1 MQVSETTAAAEPT
14 PIRGQRADRARRVA
28 DILRHQILAGAVEG
42 ALPGEQELAAEHD
55 TSRNTVREALALLR
69 DEGLIDRAPKVG
81 TRVAARKYDHGLD
94 ALLGL
99 QETLKEHGTVRNEVR
114 AATHITAPP
123 AVARR
128 LGLAPG
134 DRVVYIERL
143 RFLADLPLSLDLTY
157 LAPDVGAAVL
167 ANDLETTD
175 VFVLLEQ
182 VTGQSLGA
190 AELALEAV
198 AADPHTATTLD
209 TPAGAPLL
217 MLERLTHL
225 DDGRPVD
232 LEYIRMRGDRITMR
246 GSLTRTAPEWKVL

>member
-1 MQVSETTAAAEPT
+1 MQVSEKTAT
-14 PIRGQRADRARRVA
+14 PIRGHRADRARRVA

-42 ALPGEQELAAEHD
+42 ALPGEQELAAEHG

-99 QETLKEHGTVRNEVR
+99 QETLKQHGTVRNEVR

-134 DRVVYIERL
+134 DQVVYIERL

-167 ANDLETTD
+167 AADLASTD

-190 AELALEAV
+190 ADLALEAV

-246 GSLTRTAPEWKVL
+246 GSLTRSAPEWKVL

>member
-209 TPAGAPLL
+209 TPGGAPLL